1 MSDVPRR
8 RGRLVRRAELAA
20 AVAAVLDQPRTDPDR
35 LGTIMALIDRHAA
48 AVAAA
53 AIAATANAAAAR

>member
-1 MSDVPRR
+1 
-8 RGRLVRRAELAA
+8 VRRAELAA